1 MAENLD
7 SDPLKEAEAKLNKLI
22 ESGIDVET
30 LQQLLQTAATN
41 EATIKHPDTSP
52 LNNSTEDGNPKTENI
67 IQEGSGSHENG
78 TKSEELSPDDFAA
91 APKEIGN
98 VNNDLADESKLD
110 EFENDYKEEDE
121 DKKLAAEGNFT
132 GQSHHIA
139 TGSNVNQGQGKILT
153 FY

>member
-7 SDPLKEAEAKLNKLI
+7 SDPLKEAEAKINKLI

-78 TKSEELSPDDFAA
+78 TESEELSPDDFAA

-98 VNNDLADESKLD
+98 VNNDLKANLMSLKMITRKRMRIKNLLLREIL
-110 EFENDYKEEDE
+110 
-121 DKKLAAEGNFT
+121 L
-132 GQSHHIA
+132 
-139 TGSNVNQGQGKILT
+139 GKAITLQLVQMLIKVKVK
-153 FY
+153 F